1 MRTPRPSRLSVL
13 AAAGAAIV
21 ICVPFAAST
30 AADAAGSP
38 AKASANPS
46 AKLRASSYQ
55 FLFTFDNKESLKPGT
70 RVVDASGHRH
80 GGRVVVEG
88 GKIVGRPGMIR
99 RGAQFPDRGRAIIQV
114 ADRRSLDPMRRS
126 FIFGAS
132 VRVGPG
138 RAANGA
144 NVVQKGYYNQ
154 AGGQWKLQLAT
165 GGVPVCV
172 IHGDAG
178 RVKVVARRA
187 VANGAW
193 HRVSCARTPSGV
205 TVWVDGKR
213 AGSAAGVTGRIGND
227 GPVKIGG
234 KKVKPGNKQFHG
246 RIDNVYLR
254 LLPRRS

>member
-1 MRTPRPSRLSVL
+1 MRTHRPTKLTALAS
-13 AAAGAAIV
+13 AAAALV
-21 ICVPFAAST
+21 ICVPYASST
-30 AADAAGSP
+30 SADAAGS
-38 AKASANPS
+38 S
-46 AKLRASSYQ
+46 AKLRPSSYQ

-88 GKIVGRPGMIR
+88 GKIVGKPGMVR

-114 ADRRSLDPMRRS
+114 ADRKSLDPKRRS

-132 VRVGPG
+132 VRVGRD
-138 RAANGA
+138 RAVNGS
-144 NVVQKGYYNQ
+144 NLVQKGYYNQ
-154 AGGQWKLQLAT
+154 AGGQWKLQLAS

-172 IHGDAG
+172 LNGEAG
-178 RVKVVARRA
+178 RVKAVAQRS
-187 VANGAW
+187 VANGKW

-205 TVWVDGKR
+205 AVWIDGKR
-213 AGSAAGVTGRIGND
+213 AGSVAGVTGRIRND

-234 KKVKPGNKQFHG
+234 KKINPGNKQFHG